1 MRKKSNRTS
10 ADKITETVKET
21 VKSEAKKV
29 EASATAETVKEVIDK
44 APETVK
50 EVLDKAPETVKEVTD
65 KAQEAVKDVAE
76 AAEKT
81 VKTAKKT
88 VRRAAGIRIKDVTI
102 EIFETSV
109 SLSTV
114 EKAVKKAVADKGLTG
129 EVNIYLNAE
138 RRAAYY
144 TVNGEG
150 SEEYKVDLKEL

>member
-1 MRKKSNRTS
+1 MRKKSSRTS
-10 ADKITETVKET
+10 TDKIKET
-21 VKSEAKKV
+21 VKSAAKKV
-29 EASATAETVKEVIDK
+29 EASATA
-44 APETVK
+44 ETVK

-76 AAEKT
+76 VAEKT

-88 VRRAAGIRIKDVTI
+88 VRRAAGTKIKDVTI

-109 SLSTV
+109 SLSAV

>member
-21 VKSEAKKV
+21 VKSAAQKV
-29 EASATAETVKEVIDK
+29 EASATAETVKEVI
-44 APETVK
+44 
-50 EVLDKAPETVKEVTD
+50 DKAPETVKEVTD

-88 VRRAAGIRIKDVTI
+88 VRRAAGTRVKDVTI

>member
-21 VKSEAKKV
+21 VKSAAKKV

-44 APETVK
+44 AP
-50 EVLDKAPETVKEVTD
+50 
-65 KAQEAVKDVAE
+65 EAVKDVAE

-88 VRRAAGIRIKDVTI
+88 VRRAAGTRVKDVTI

>member
-21 VKSEAKKV
+21 VKSAAKKV
-29 EASATAETVKEVIDK
+29 EASATA
-44 APETVK
+44 
-50 EVLDKAPETVKEVTD
+50 ETVKEVTD

-88 VRRAAGIRIKDVTI
+88 VRRAAGTRVKDVTI

>member
-21 VKSEAKKV
+21 VKSAAKKV
-29 EASATAETVKEVIDK
+29 EASATA
-44 APETVK
+44 
-50 EVLDKAPETVKEVTD
+50 ETVKEVTD

-88 VRRAAGIRIKDVTI
+88 VRRAAGTRIKDVTI

-129 EVNIYLNAE
+129 AVNIYLNAE

>member
-1 MRKKSNRTS
+1 MRKKSSRTS
-10 ADKITETVKET
+10 TDKIKET
-21 VKSEAKKV
+21 VKSAAKKV
-29 EASATAETVKEVIDK
+29 EASATA
-44 APETVK
+44 
-50 EVLDKAPETVKEVTD
+50 ETVKEVTD

-76 AAEKT
+76 VAEKK

-88 VRRAAGIRIKDVTI
+88 VRRAAGTKIKDVTI

-109 SLSTV
+109 SLSAV

>member
-21 VKSEAKKV
+21 VKSAAKKV
-29 EASATAETVKEVIDK
+29 EASATAETVKEVI
-44 APETVK
+44 
-50 EVLDKAPETVKEVTD
+50 DKAPETVKEVTD

-88 VRRAAGIRIKDVTI
+88 VRRAAG
-102 EIFETSV
+102 TSV